1 MVKEWTKTIRDRL
14 LKFLTLGFLPLLGFY
29 ASLGS
34 SPLFFSLLSIYI
46 SVTLLTIPSYL
57 AIRLMPRRWF
67 ERRIMTPSVSQYRIF
82 ITPKYLSLLP
92 FLYLIILTYGVVF
105 FIPSY
110 FVGTSPMV
118 GTLPEPFVLFSSWMV
133 PGFILMTAG
142 VACFLAWLLAGLSR
156 KRHSMFLPWIG
167 LTCLTQALVLPLN
180 VVFFYSL
187 VPPIIAAASA
197 VQIPLTP
204 EYFRIATEP
213 AILMSGLIFPKLL
226 NEVFHMPILGS
237 FLDVIYLS
245 ALALLAA
252 FVVTGKRVGGVAF
265 IHAIVLAAML
275 GFLGGPLMSGNL
287 GALIIPGLMFSLI
300 FWMIWVLWFGHFG
313 WTLLERPVFEIQ
325 KIKANT
331 FGVIT
336 MVLIGILILTAWI
349 GYPTFHFM
357 HSELQPI
364 TADFSR
370 SATLSSDVP
379 GLGNIGILVE
389 LRWSGS
395 FSAEPPFITRL
406 YKTLNL
412 QPARTEG
419 NVGTITI
426 TLNGKQ
432 LTTLP
437 FDFTSGSIS
446 VPYLAGIINMRWQGE
461 PVFSSTQAS
470 ASQVPFLSFTH
481 LETTVQSEYRVYFYL
496 SLLSLY
502 DHPLGSISLFT
513 VSSQASVSVLPFED
527 VAIFLAMLVMVF
539 ALFSKFEVPGWD
551 HEFVWGW

>member
-14 LKFLTLGFLPLLGFY
+14 LTFLTLGFLPLLGFY

-118 GTLPEPFVLFSSWMV
+118 GTLPPPFVLFSSWMV

-142 VACFLAWLLAGLSR
+142 VACFLAWLLAGLFR
-156 KRHSMFLPWIG
+156 QRHSMFLPWIG
-167 LTCLTQALVLPLN
+167 LTCLTQALVLPLV
-180 VVFFYSL
+180 VVFFYPL
-187 VPPIIAAASA
+187 LPT
-197 VQIPLTP
+197 IPS

-213 AILMSGLIFPKLL
+213 AILTSGLIFPKLL

-265 IHAIVLAAML
+265 IHAIVLAVML
-275 GFLGGPLMSGNL
+275 GFLGGPLMWGDL
-287 GALIIPGLMFSLI
+287 GALIIPGLLFSSLI
-300 FWMIWVLWFGHFG
+300 FWLLWTTWF
-313 WTLLERPVFEIQ
+313 TSLLDLDKPVFEIQ

-331 FGVIT
+331 LGVIT

-349 GYPTFHFM
+349 GYPAFHFM
-357 HSELQPI
+357 HSKLQPI

-379 GLGNIGILVE
+379 RLGNIGILVE

-412 QPARTEG
+412 QPAGTKS
-419 NVGTITI
+419 NVGSITI
-426 TLNGKQ
+426 TLNGER

-437 FDFTSGSIS
+437 FDLTSGSIS
-446 VPYLAGIINMRWQGE
+446 VPYLAGIIKIRWQGE

-470 ASQVPFLSFTH
+470 APQVPFLSFAP

-513 VSSQASVSVLPFED
+513 VSSQVSVSVLPFED

-551 HEFVWGW
+551 HEFV